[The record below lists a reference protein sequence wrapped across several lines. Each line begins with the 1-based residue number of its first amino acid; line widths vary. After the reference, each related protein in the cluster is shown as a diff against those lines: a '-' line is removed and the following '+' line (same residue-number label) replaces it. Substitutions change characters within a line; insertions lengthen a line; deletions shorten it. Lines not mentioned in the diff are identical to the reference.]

1 VSAPVQVDLPHKL
14 GQAEARRRVEKGFGK
29 LAGWI
34 PGGQVTRHA
43 WKGDTL
49 LFTVEAMGQ
58 RVDARLDVREALV
71 HAELQLP
78 GMLGMFAG
86 QIEAALKANGPKLL
100 E

>member
-14 GQAEARRRVEKGFGK
+14 GQAEARRRVERGFGK

-43 WKGDTL
+43 WEGDTL

-58 RVDARLDVREALV
+58 RVNARLDVQETLV
-71 HAELQLP
+71 HAQLELP

-100 E
+100 Q

>member
-1 VSAPVQVDLPHKL
+1 MSAPVEVDLPHKL
-14 GQAEARRRVEKGFGK
+14 GKAEARRRVEKGFGK

-34 PGGQVTRHA
+34 PGGQVTRHS
-43 WKGDTL
+43 WEDDTL

-58 RVDARLDVREALV
+58 RVDARLEVREALV
-71 HAELQLP
+71 HARLELP